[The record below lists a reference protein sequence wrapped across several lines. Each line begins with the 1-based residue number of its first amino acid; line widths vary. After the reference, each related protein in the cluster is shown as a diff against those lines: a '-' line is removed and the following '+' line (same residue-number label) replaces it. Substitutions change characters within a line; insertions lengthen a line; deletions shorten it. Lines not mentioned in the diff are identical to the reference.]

1 MFFGPNRIFLG
12 FRITKNVGNLLVC
25 FLDPVGILFLDLYV
39 FVLDRGNLFFGC
51 QINSFGARF
60 LFFGPVDLFR
70 GPCLQRMGG
79 GNSIVIGVFIGLDI
93 FGPWRLAPFF
103 FNSYTRFFGR
113 DTGYGEFRY

>member
-12 FRITKNVGNLLVC
+12 FRITKNVGNLLEC
-25 FLDPVGILFLDLYV
+25 FLDPVGIWFLDLYI

-79 GNSIVIGVFIGLDI
+79 KFHCYRRFHWPGYF
-93 FGPWRLAPFF
+93 WTLAAGAFF
-103 FNSYTRFFGR
+103 F
-113 DTGYGEFRY
+113 